1 MLFSVRRFFL
11 FSTQLG
17 DCNILSRR
25 KTTPIDQR
33 KDYMHGPQIE
43 RLKRDSSELK
53 HYITRL
59 EKEGNDQLV
68 YKLQKKHQYLTTKIE
83 DLNEALLN

>member
-1 MLFSVRRFFL
+1 
-11 FSTQLG
+11 
-17 DCNILSRR
+17 
-25 KTTPIDQR
+25 
-33 KDYMHGPQIE
+33 MHGPQIE

-53 HYITRL
+53 HYISRL

-83 DLNEALLN
+83 DLNEALIN